1 MLCEQVNALSE
12 ALEVTVW
19 REGKQYQQ
27 TFSRGKATSGLEC
40 TDALPEDATR
50 KGTRV
55 RFLPDTQIFPKILM
69 EEKTYVARLRELAF
83 LNSGATVHLQ
93 GPEEKGVMPDVQ
105 VRFSASLISFS
116 L

>member
-1 MLCEQVNALSE
+1 MNALSE

-19 REGKQYQQ
+19 RQGKQYQQ

-40 TDALPEDATR
+40 TDALAPDANR
-50 KGTRV
+50 RGTRV
-55 RFLPDTQIFPKILM
+55 RFLPDKQIFPKIIM

-93 GPEEKGVMPDVQ
+93 RPEEKGVMPDPQTFHYEGGLLEYVQ
-105 VRFSASLISFS
+105 HMNR
-116 L
+116 